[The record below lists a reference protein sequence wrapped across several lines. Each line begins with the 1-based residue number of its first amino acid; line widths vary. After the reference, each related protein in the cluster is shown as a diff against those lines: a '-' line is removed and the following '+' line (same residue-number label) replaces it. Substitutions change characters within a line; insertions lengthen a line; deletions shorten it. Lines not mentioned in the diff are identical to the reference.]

1 MNFYNLFANNFTL
14 IIPEIFLFTVI
25 NFLLIYGVLYNTSVY
40 YNYINLVKNIGWLS
54 IQSLLIT
61 ICLILNNKISFLL
74 LFNNILIHSYFTIFF
89 KVFILIFSILSIFVS
104 FNYIKNEKITTF
116 EYQILTL
123 IVVLGSLF
131 VISANDFLTL
141 YLSIE
146 IISLSLYILSSY
158 KKYSSL
164 STEASLK
171 YVILGSF
178 SSGLFLFGVSL
189 IYGFTGT
196 INFNDLIILFFTNDD
211 IYYAIILGLI
221 FLLSSFLFKLGSVPF
236 HMWIPDIYEGIP
248 TSVTIFLTTVP
259 KIAIFSIVTRLCYTS
274 FYNLYNYWQPL
285 LTISA
290 IFSIV
295 LITFVLISQ
304 KKIKRFL
311 AYSSIVHMGYLLL
324 GISFGTLE
332 GVQASLLYL
341 IIYMINT
348 INIWTLVISLER
360 VQKTNKIIY
369 LSDLNYIYKTNP
381 LLAFIF
387 AISLFSMAGIPP
399 LAGFFSK
406 FYIFLAALE
415 NGSYFLLF
423 TGILTSVIS
432 AFYYIRIIKSIFFE
446 SKNQSFYLKQ
456 LDYKNTIVLMVSTS
470 FLILFIFVLKFFI
483 MLTNFVAL
491 ILIN

>member
-1 MNFYNLFANNFTL
+1 
-14 IIPEIFLFTVI
+14 
-25 NFLLIYGVLYNTSVY
+25 
-40 YNYINLVKNIGWLS
+40 
-54 IQSLLIT
+54 
-61 ICLILNNKISFLL
+61 
-74 LFNNILIHSYFTIFF
+74 
-89 KVFILIFSILSIFVS
+89 
-104 FNYIKNEKITTF
+104 
-116 EYQILTL
+116 
-123 IVVLGSLF
+123 
-131 VISANDFLTL
+131 
-141 YLSIE
+141 
-146 IISLSLYILSSY
+146 
-158 KKYSSL
+158 
-164 STEASLK
+164 
-171 YVILGSF
+171 
-178 SSGLFLFGVSL
+178 
-189 IYGFTGT
+189 
-196 INFNDLIILFFTNDD
+196 
-211 IYYAIILGLI
+211 
-221 FLLSSFLFKLGSVPF
+221 
-236 HMWIPDIYEGIP
+236 MWIPDIYEGIP

-259 KIAIFSIVTRLCYTS
+259 KIAIFSILTRLCYTS

>member
-1 MNFYNLFANNFTL
+1 
-14 IIPEIFLFTVI
+14 
-25 NFLLIYGVLYNTSVY
+25 
-40 YNYINLVKNIGWLS
+40 
-54 IQSLLIT
+54 
-61 ICLILNNKISFLL
+61 
-74 LFNNILIHSYFTIFF
+74 
-89 KVFILIFSILSIFVS
+89 
-104 FNYIKNEKITTF
+104 
-116 EYQILTL
+116 
-123 IVVLGSLF
+123 
-131 VISANDFLTL
+131 
-141 YLSIE
+141 
-146 IISLSLYILSSY
+146 
-158 KKYSSL
+158 
-164 STEASLK
+164 
-171 YVILGSF
+171 
-178 SSGLFLFGVSL
+178 
-189 IYGFTGT
+189 
-196 INFNDLIILFFTNDD
+196 
-211 IYYAIILGLI
+211 
-221 FLLSSFLFKLGSVPF
+221 
-236 HMWIPDIYEGIP
+236 
-248 TSVTIFLTTVP
+248 
-259 KIAIFSIVTRLCYTS
+259 
-274 FYNLYNYWQPL
+274 
-285 LTISA
+285 
-290 IFSIV
+290 
-295 LITFVLISQ
+295 
-304 KKIKRFL
+304 
-311 AYSSIVHMGYLLL
+311 MGYLLL

-456 LDYKNTIVLMVSTS
+456 LGYKNTIVLMVSTS